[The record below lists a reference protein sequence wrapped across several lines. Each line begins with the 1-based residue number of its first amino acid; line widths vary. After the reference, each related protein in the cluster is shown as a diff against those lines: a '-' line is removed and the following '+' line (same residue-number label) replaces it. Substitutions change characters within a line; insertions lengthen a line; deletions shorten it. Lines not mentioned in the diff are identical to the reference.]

1 MKHLPIDSPRRACL
15 LPNASTI
22 AVGALSSGWRL
33 VNWRS
38 LIETVTADPAALPTN
53 PDSGQAGPQGVIFP
67 GENQQIVMQFN
78 DESFQDDLLQGIR
91 RS

>member
-1 MKHLPIDSPRRACL
+1 MPK
-15 LPNASTI
+15 ASKI

-38 LIETVTADPAALPTN
+38 LIETATADPAALPIN

-78 DESFQDDLLQGIR
+78 DESFQDDLLQRIR
-91 RS
+91 NT